1 MSCLTLIILMCNT
14 LWRFPESL
22 HEVLKLGANVNPFVK
37 LAFAGYWFE
46 LFYLKFLLKLLK
58 FRAF

>member
-1 MSCLTLIILMCNT
+1 MCNT

-22 HEVLKLGANVNPFVK
+22 HEVLKLGANVNTFVK

-46 LFYLKFLLKLLK
+46 LFYLEFLLKLLK